1 MSMGHATLPLMR
13 LSLMLLMVFAVA
25 APARAGV
32 SCDAAGSGSE
42 SYRVAFKTGSTALD
56 PRGKETVRRAAERAR
71 LMIGVCVIGR
81 ASKAGGDARNMK
93 LAKARADGVA
103 KALAGFGVKPGVI
116 QAQARGEAYG
126 GWFSGIV
133 NNADDDRVV
142 EIYFPEMTAR

>member
-1 MSMGHATLPLMR
+1 MSMGRTTLPRITVPLA
-13 LSLMLLMVFAVA
+13 LSMMAALA
-25 APARAGV
+25 APAGAGV

-42 SYRVAFKTGSTALD
+42 SYRIAFKTGSTALD
-56 PRGKETVRRAAERAR
+56 SQGKETVRRAAERAR

-126 GWFSGIV
+126 GWFSGIL
-133 NNADDDRVV
+133 NNAGDDRVV
-142 EIYFPEMTAR
+142 EIYFPEIAAR